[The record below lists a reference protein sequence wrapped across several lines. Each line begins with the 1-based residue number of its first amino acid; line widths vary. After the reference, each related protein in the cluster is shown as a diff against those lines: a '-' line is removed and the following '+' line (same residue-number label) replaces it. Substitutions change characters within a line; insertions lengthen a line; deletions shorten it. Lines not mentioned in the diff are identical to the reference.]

1 MNPFK
6 LGIVIFWVNLLI
18 CGDHGIKIGL
28 PALGGWRCESTGL
41 DEGAPK
47 ISRILFVNPTS
58 LGVEWNLPNNGK
70 CMKMEYSLVQIP
82 EAIHGMTREK
92 LSSSFLE
99 AQMEAKRQFWKNI
112 LYVWWKCVCFA
123 SLCFPR
129 KGDGPVYFASREFMV
144 YTNKGWWYSHWTW
157 EYILWTQYLQR
168 SRKNL
173 NPICYPG
180 SLLVKTPICVAA
192 QDHIPTLPTAFTIHS
207 PIVHTF
213 YTYEWAVPF
222 DAPSLKVALFA
233 GDFTHH
239 MCIIYIWYIYI
250 YVCIAIIVVCIFICL
265 SYSYH
270 ILQLWISLVHIYI
283 YTYTFFIFH
292 NNYIW

>member
-1 MNPFK
+1 
-6 LGIVIFWVNLLI
+6 
-18 CGDHGIKIGL
+18 
-28 PALGGWRCESTGL
+28 
-41 DEGAPK
+41 
-47 ISRILFVNPTS
+47 
-58 LGVEWNLPNNGK
+58 
-70 CMKMEYSLVQIP
+70 MKMEYSLVQIP

-99 AQMEAKRQFWKNI
+99 AQMEAKDSFGKTYCMCGGNVFVLLRFVFPERVTDPFI
-112 LYVWWKCVCFA
+112 LQA
-123 SLCFPR
+123 RSLWFT
-129 KGDGPVYFASREFMV
+129 
-144 YTNKGWWYSHWTW
+144 TNKGWWYSHWTW

-192 QDHIPTLPTAFTIHS
+192 QDHIPTLPTTFTIHS

-239 MCIIYIWYIYI
+239 MCIIYIWYM

-270 ILQLWISLVHIYI
+270 ILQLWISLVHIHIHCLFSTIII
-283 YTYTFFIFH
+283 YDNPSHWLSYFSEGWVNH
-292 NNYIW
+292 QPDK